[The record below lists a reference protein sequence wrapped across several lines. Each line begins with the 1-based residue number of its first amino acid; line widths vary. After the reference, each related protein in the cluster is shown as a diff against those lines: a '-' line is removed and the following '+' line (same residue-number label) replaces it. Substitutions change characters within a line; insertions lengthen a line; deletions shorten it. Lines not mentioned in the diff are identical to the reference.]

1 MTEIN
6 TPVVHIVDHVTI
18 QRKTNAWRLKGD
30 LIVFTNGVFDILHRG
45 HVAYLEEAAA
55 LGHRLLIG
63 VNSDASVKRL
73 GKGDGRPFND
83 QASRVAVLAGLR
95 CVDAVTTFDHDTPL
109 ELIQMIRPDIL
120 VKGGDWTTEQI
131 VGGEYVKGYGGQVRS
146 LKLVDGFSTTS
157 LVQRI
162 RNGG

>member
-1 MTEIN
+1 MNEIN
-6 TPVVHIVDHVTI
+6 TPVAHIVDHVTI

-45 HVAYLEEAAA
+45 HLAYLEEAAA

-63 VNSDASVKRL
+63 VNSDDSAKRL
-73 GKGDGRPFND
+73 DKGDGRPFND
-83 QASRVAVLAGLR
+83 QESRVALLAGLR
-95 CVDAVTTFDHDTPL
+95 CVDAVTIFDQDTPM

-120 VKGGDWTTEQI
+120 VKGGDWTAEQI
-131 VGGEYVKGYGGQVRS
+131 VGGEYVMGYGGQVRS
-146 LKLVDGFSTTS
+146 LHLVDGFSTTS

-162 RNGG
+162 RNDG